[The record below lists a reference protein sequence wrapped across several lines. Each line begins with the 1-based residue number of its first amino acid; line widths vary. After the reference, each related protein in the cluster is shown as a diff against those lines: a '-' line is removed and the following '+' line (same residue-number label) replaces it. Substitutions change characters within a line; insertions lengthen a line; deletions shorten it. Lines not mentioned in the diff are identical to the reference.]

1 MSSMGG
7 MCQVLVGKLLNRL
20 WTEATGIILSVK
32 FVIFFLGQP
41 LDTIKV
47 RLQLDSGRFN
57 GAVDCAVQTI
67 KNEGFLA
74 LYKGEASFW

>member
-1 MSSMGG
+1 MGG
-7 MCQVLVGKLLNRL
+7 MCQVLVGKLLTDYEPKLLASYLASN
-20 WTEATGIILSVK
+20 SS
-32 FVIFFLGQP
+32 FFFLGQP

-74 LYKGEASFW
+74 LYKGEASL